1 MCDPDEMSIDD
12 GPPARLASIC
22 LDCAEGQAD
31 TMATFYERLLGYERH
46 ATDGRGWRQL
56 RDPRGGPSLN
66 IQEEPWYE
74 PPVWP
79 ERPGEPT
86 KMMHFEL
93 GVDDVDQTLES
104 VIAGGGC
111 EASPQPA
118 DRDPQRLRVILD
130 PAGHPSCLFVAG
142 E

>member
-1 MCDPDEMSIDD
+1 
-12 GPPARLASIC
+12 
-22 LDCAEGQAD
+22 
-31 TMATFYERLLGYERH
+31 
-46 ATDGRGWRQL
+46 
-56 RDPRGGPSLN
+56 
-66 IQEEPWYE
+66 
-74 PPVWP
+74 
-79 ERPGEPT
+79 
-86 KMMHFEL
+86 MMHFEL
-93 GVDDVDQTLES
+93 RVDDVDLAMES